1 MPNDYFTLEEAHALL
16 PNVRNLMGEAREL
29 KRRADAKIILGRVL
43 DTPDP
48 VQLAMARGQVEFLLA
63 EATRRLESVRAMGCL
78 VKDIDKG
85 LVDFPGW
92 IPGQG
97 NVYLCWRLG
106 EERIS
111 FWHLRS
117 EGFDSRK
124 PIDSSLFSLRK
135 FS

>member
-1 MPNDYFTLEEAHALL
+1 ML
-16 PNVRNLMGEAREL
+16 PKVRDLMSEAREL
-29 KRRADAKIILGRVL
+29 KGRADAKIILGRVL

-48 VQLAMARGQVEFLLA
+48 VQLALARGQIEFLLA
-63 EATRRLESVRAMGCL
+63 ETTRRLETIRAMGCL

-85 LVDFPGW
+85 LVDFPSW

-97 NVYLCWRLG
+97 NIYLCWRLG

-111 FWHLRS
+111 FWHLRT

-124 PIDSSLFSLRK
+124 PIIASLFSIRK
-135 FS
+135 LS

>member
-1 MPNDYFTLEEAHALL
+1 MPNDYFTLEEAQAML
-16 PNVRNLMGEAREL
+16 PKVRDLMAEGREL

-63 EATRRLESVRAMGCL
+63 EATRHLEAIRAMGCL

-85 LVDFPGW
+85 LVDFPSW
-92 IPGQG
+92 VPGQG
-97 NVYLCWRLG
+97 NVFLCWRLG

-111 FWHLRS
+111 FWHLRT

-124 PIDSSLFSLRK
+124 RIDSALFSLRK

>member
-1 MPNDYFTLEEAHALL
+1 MPNDYFTLEEAHATL
-16 PNVRNLMGEAREL
+16 PKLRELVREARDL
-29 KRRADAKIILGRVL
+29 KRRADAKIILWRVL
-43 DTPDP
+43 DAPDP
-48 VQLAMARGQVEFLLA
+48 VEHAMARGQVEFLLA
-63 EATRRLESVRAMGCL
+63 EVGRRIESVHAMGCL

-106 EERIS
+106 EDQITY
-111 FWHLRS
+111 WHLRT
-117 EGFDSRK
+117 EGYDARK
-124 PIDSSLFSLRK
+124 PIQTSLFSLRK